1 VGAGRRL
8 VRKTARKAA
17 RRTVRTVTPRP
28 VRKAV
33 HPVRTARIAA
43 TPRPVRQ
50 VTRATWALQHPV
62 RAARSEI
69 ITTMKPRR
77 RRRRLRGL
85 PGLSPGPS
93 RERHAPSADR
103 PISPAGRPQWPH
115 RPAWS
120 GRPPAGAADW
130 LSADRRPP
138 ARSAATAAPSAHQLL
153 AQAAH
158 LVVSTQF
165 GSSSMLQR
173 KLGVTPVTA
182 GLLLDVLE
190 GHGVVG
196 PSQGTRARDVL
207 LRPHDADGLA
217 LLAEL
222 SRADRAGCSRPR
234 ACLTAA
240 AGRPGF
246 PATPAAFPPHTTTRR
261 HAARPDQPP
270 GRAPHPADRSPQRR
284 RAGVPG
290 TPRSRTRPATRH
302 PRRLTPAVHEH

>member
-1 VGAGRRL
+1 MGAGRRL

-120 GRPPAGAADW
+120 GRPPARAADW

-217 LLAEL
+217 LLVSSAAQTAPAAPGREPASPPRQAGRAAPPPRRP
-222 SRADRAGCSRPR
+222 SRRTPHPGGTPPAQTSRP
-234 ACLTAA
+234 AAHHTPPTAA
-240 AGRPGF
+240 RSAGELEYQV
-246 PATPAAFPPHTTTRR
+246 RR
-261 HAARPDQPP
+261 EVGLGQPP
-270 GRAPHPADRSPQRR
+270 DTHGA
-284 RAGVPG
+284 
-290 TPRSRTRPATRH
+290 
-302 PRRLTPAVHEH
+302 